1 MKYFALATLW
11 VIWCAIHSGMI
22 SMTATEYLKH
32 RFGARFRFY
41 RFVFN
46 LVAIVTLI
54 PVVVYG
60 ESIRG
65 QVVFRWEG
73 LMVILQML
81 VLAIA
86 VLLFVAG
93 ARHYDML
100 QFLGLRQIR
109 TGASPSVLTETGKLD
124 MNGILG
130 ITRHPWYLGAIL
142 FMWVAHR
149 SLDVST
155 LVTNIVLTIYLIV
168 GTVLEERKLLME
180 YGEEYWRYQNRVSM
194 LVPFKYLKGMIL
206 RSMN

>member
-1 MKYFALATLW
+1 
-11 VIWCAIHSGMI
+11 MI
-22 SMTATEYLKH
+22 SVTATEYLKH
-32 RFGARFRFY
+32 RFGDRFRFY
-41 RFVFN
+41 RLVFN
-46 LVAIVTLI
+46 LVALVTLI

-73 LMVILQML
+73 LMVIFQML
-81 VLAIA
+81 VLATS

-93 ARHYDML
+93 ARHYDRL

-109 TGASPSVLTETGKLD
+109 TGASPSVLTETGRLD
-124 MNGILG
+124 MTGILG
-130 ITRHPWYLGAIL
+130 ITRHPWYLGGIL
-142 FMWVAHR
+142 FMWVAYR

-180 YGEEYWRYQNRVSM
+180 YSEEYRRYQNRVSM

-206 RSMN
+206 GPVN